1 MLEKIA
7 NLIREATGEEAKITV
22 PEDPKFGHYS
32 TNLPFVVAKYQET
45 DPVSAA
51 KELKDKI
58 YNYAPK
64 GFFERIDIAGG
75 FLNFFLGEKTLEK
88 EFEKILRE
96 KGRYGASFL
105 GRGKTIVIDYSAPNI
120 AKPMNIGHLRS
131 TIIGQA
137 LVNLHRFLGYRVIGD
152 NHLGDWGTQFGSL
165 IAAYKKWGDK
175 KEFAVRPIDHL
186 VSLYIRFH
194 KEAENSEELA
204 KEARE
209 ETKKLQ
215 EGDKEN
221 RRLWKLFVR
230 ESLKEFNKIYWR
242 LGIKFS
248 TALGESFYQP
258 MLKRIVD
265 EALAMGVA
273 KKDDGAMK
281 VLSDN
286 LPDFVI
292 QKSDGSFLYTTT
304 DLATIKYRVSRWR
317 PKKILYVVA
326 NEQTLHF
333 SQLFSAVSKL
343 AYAPRAELVHV
354 KFGMVLGE
362 SGKKMSTRR
371 GEFIKLEEALDKAAE
386 KAGEINKAAAEEV
399 GVGAVKYN
407 ILSHDRMSDIVF
419 NWDKT
424 LDLRGNSGPYLQYAY
439 ARARSVIRKAGKFVR
454 RPDISFLRSESE
466 KTLLRQTIYFPD
478 AVFYAAENYSV
489 NYLTDYL
496 YKLAGVINNF
506 YESEPILKAEK
517 NVRQARLTLLY
528 AASGILKQGLELLG
542 IKATER
548 M

>member
-1 MLEKIA
+1 MVEEIA

-32 TNLPFVVAKYQET
+32 TNLPFAVAKYQET
-45 DPVSAA
+45 DSISAA

-58 YNYAPK
+58 YNYAPN
-64 GFFERIDIAGG
+64 GFFEHIDIVGG
-75 FLNFFLGEKTLEK
+75 FLNFFLGEGTLER

-96 KGRYGASFL
+96 KGKYGAFSS

-137 LVNLHRFLGYRVIGD
+137 LVNLYRFLGYRVIGD
-152 NHLGDWGTQFGSL
+152 NHLGDWGTQFGAL
-165 IAAYKKWGDK
+165 IGAYKKWGDK
-175 KEFAVRPIDHL
+175 KEFEARPIDHL

-204 KEARE
+204 REARE
-209 ETKKLQ
+209 ETRKLQ

-221 RRLWKLFVR
+221 RRLWKLFVK
-230 ESLKEFNKIYWR
+230 ESLKEFNKIYRR
-242 LGIKFS
+242 LGIKFNV
-248 TALGESFYQP
+248 ALGESFYQP
-258 MLKRIVD
+258 MLKKIVD
-265 EALAMGVA
+265 EALARGVA
-273 KKDDGAMK
+273 KKDGGAVK
-281 VLSDN
+281 ISFEN

-292 QKSDGSFLYTTT
+292 RKSDGSFLYTTT
-304 DLATIKYRVSRWR
+304 DLATIKYRVGRWR

-343 AYAPRAELVHV
+343 AYAPQVELVHV

-371 GEFIKLEEALDKAAE
+371 GEFIRLEEVLDKAAE

-399 GVGAVKYN
+399 GIGAVKYN

-419 NWDKT
+419 DWDKM

-439 ARARSVIRKAGKFVR
+439 ARARSVLRKAGKFAR
-454 RPDISFLRSESE
+454 RPDISLFRSESE

-478 AVFYAAENYSV
+478 AVFYAAENYAV
-489 NYLTDYL
+489 NHLTDYL
-496 YKLAGVINNF
+496 YKLAGAMNHF
-506 YESEPILKAEK
+506 YEKEPILKAEK
-517 NVRQARLTLLY
+517 NVRQARLALLSG
-528 AASGILKQGLELLG
+528 ASEILKKGLTLLG
-542 IKATER
+542 IKAAER